1 MLTEQSAYSNR
12 WRRISPVAKGFF
24 SLCGM
29 VAAFAA
35 GSPRTAILVA
45 ITVSSATVLGA
56 GIPPLRYL
64 RVATPALFFLL
75 ASALSLLVSIDVSHN
90 QALGVSLHLAESEFP
105 RIAQVCCRS
114 LACLS
119 ALLFLALTTPLS
131 DIISLLRR
139 CKLPDTLL
147 DLMTLCYRTLF
158 VLSEAVHET
167 ITVQSARMGYA
178 TITLSIRSLG
188 GMVANLSVQVWQR
201 SQALHLA
208 VLARNN
214 DGALRFLE
222 PDYPHSPRAIPCAVI
237 SGLLLILVAVS
248 LP

>member
-1 MLTEQSAYSNR
+1 MLTEQSAYTNL
-12 WRRISPVAKGFF
+12 WRRVSPVAKGLF
-24 SLCGM
+24 SMCGM
-29 VAAFAA
+29 IAAFAA
-35 GSPRTAILVA
+35 GSPRTALLIALIMASVA
-45 ITVSSATVLGA
+45 VLGA

-64 RVATPALFFLL
+64 RVAAPALFFLS
-75 ASALSLLVSIDVSHN
+75 ASALSLLI
-90 QALGVSLHLAESEFP
+90 SLDFGSSAGGMPFQLAKSEFP

-114 LACLS
+114 LACLA
-119 ALLFLALTTPLS
+119 ALLFLALTTPLP

-139 CKLPDTLL
+139 CKVPDTLL

-158 VLSEAVHET
+158 VLSEAVHST
-167 ITVQSARMGYA
+167 ITAQSARLGYA

-188 GMVANLSVQVWQR
+188 GLIANLTVQVWQR

-208 VLARNN
+208 ALARNN

-222 PDYPHSPRAIPCAVI
+222 RNYANTSRSISIAATAGAAIIA
-237 SGLLLILVAVS
+237 VAVM

>member
-1 MLTEQSAYSNR
+1 MLTEQLAYTNH
-12 WRRISPVAKGFF
+12 WRRVSPLAKGYF

-45 ITVSSATVLGA
+45 LIIASITVLGA
-56 GIPPLRYL
+56 GIPPIRYL
-64 RVATPALFFLL
+64 RVATPAVFFLI
-75 ASALSLLVSIDVSHN
+75 ASGLSLLVSREFSHN
-90 QALGVSLHLAESEFP
+90 STCGVSLHLAESEFP
-105 RIAQVCCRS
+105 RTAQICCRS
-114 LACLS
+114 LACLT
-119 ALLFLALTTPLS
+119 ALLFLALTTPLA
-131 DIISLLRR
+131 DIVSLLRR
-139 CKLPDTLL
+139 CKLPETLL

-167 ITVQSARMGYA
+167 ITAQSARLGYA
-178 TITLSIRSLG
+178 SLKLSLRSLG
-188 GMVANLSVQVWQR
+188 WLVANLAVQVWQR

-208 VLARNN
+208 AQARGN

-222 PDYPHSPRAIPCAVI
+222 PEYQNSPRTIPCAVV
-237 SGLLLILVAVS
+237 SGLLVFVLAVY

>member
-1 MLTEQSAYSNR
+1 MLTEQSAYTNR
-12 WRRISPVAKGFF
+12 WRRVSPLAKGLF

-29 VAAFAA
+29 IAAFAA
-35 GSPRTAILVA
+35 GSPRTALLIAFILGAAAVF
-45 ITVSSATVLGA
+45 GA

-64 RVATPALFFLL
+64 RVAAPALFFLS
-75 ASALSLLVSIDVSHN
+75 ASSLSLFISLDFGRSIVDI
-90 QALGVSLHLAESEFP
+90 SLHPALSEFP

-114 LACLS
+114 LACLTS
-119 ALLFLALTTPLS
+119 LLFLALTTPLS

-139 CKLPDTLL
+139 CKVPDTLL

-167 ITVQSARMGYA
+167 ITAQSARLGYA
-178 TITLSIRSLG
+178 TITLSLRSLG
-188 GMVANLSVQVWQR
+188 GLVANLTVQVWQR

-208 VLARNN
+208 ALARNN

-222 PDYPHSPRAIPCAVI
+222 NSYANASKNISIAATAGAVVI
-237 SGLLLILVAVS
+237 ALAVM

>member
-1 MLTEQSAYSNR
+1 MLIEQSAYTNR
-12 WRRISPVAKGFF
+12 WRRVSPIAKGCF

-35 GSPRTAILVA
+35 GSPRTAMLVA
-45 ITVSSATVLGA
+45 LIMSVITIFGA
-56 GIPPLRYL
+56 GTPPLRYV
-64 RVATPALFFLL
+64 RVAAPALLFLF
-75 ASALSLLVSIDVSHN
+75 ASGLSLLISLDFGSSI
-90 QALGVSLHLAESEFP
+90 GEVSLKLAESEFP

-114 LACLS
+114 LACLT
-119 ALLFLALTTPLS
+119 ALLFLVLTTPLS

-139 CKLPDTLL
+139 CKVPDTLL

-158 VLSEAVHET
+158 VLSETVHET
-167 ITVQSARMGYA
+167 LTAQSARLGYA
-178 TITLSIRSLG
+178 NLRLSLRSMG
-188 GMVANLSVQVWQR
+188 GLVANLTVQVWQR

-208 VLARNN
+208 ALARNN

-222 PDYPHSPRAIPCAVI
+222 NSYANSSRNI
-237 SGLLLILVAVS
+237 SIALAAGAFIIGLSVV

>member
-1 MLTEQSAYSNR
+1 MLTEQSAYTNR
-12 WRRISPVAKGFF
+12 WRQVSPIAKGCF

-29 VAAFAA
+29 IAAFAA
-35 GSPRTAILVA
+35 GSPEAALLVA
-45 ITVSSATVLGA
+45 FIMAMATICGA
-56 GIPPLRYL
+56 VIPPVRYL
-64 RVATPALFFLL
+64 RVAAPPLVFLA
-75 ASALSLLVSIDVSHN
+75 ASTLSLLISLDFGRAAGGISFHP
-90 QALGVSLHLAESEFP
+90 ALTEFP
-105 RIAQVCCRS
+105 RIAQAACRS
-114 LACLS
+114 LACLT

-167 ITVQSARMGYA
+167 ITAQSARLGYA
-178 TITLSIRSLG
+178 TISLSLRSLG
-188 GMVANLSVQVWQR
+188 GLVANLTVQVWQR

-208 VLARNN
+208 AQARNN

-222 PDYPHSPRAIPCAVI
+222 NRFAHTSRNTAIAV
-237 SGLLLILVAVS
+237 VAGSVMIA
-248 LP
+248 LAVTL

>member
-1 MLTEQSAYSNR
+1 VLTEQSAYTNN
-12 WRRISPVAKGFF
+12 WRQVSPVSKGCF

-35 GSPRTAILVA
+35 GSPRTALAVAFILSLVT
-45 ITVSSATVLGA
+45 IFGA
-56 GIPPLRYL
+56 GVPAMRYL
-64 RVATPALFFLL
+64 RVATPPLLFLT
-75 ASALSLLVSIDVSHN
+75 ASGLSLLISLDFGSSAHGI
-90 QALGVSLHLAESEFP
+90 SLHLAEAEFP

-114 LACLS
+114 LASLA

-139 CKLPDTLL
+139 CKVPDTLL

-158 VLSEAVHET
+158 VLSEAVHDT
-167 ITVQSARMGYA
+167 ITAQSARLGY
-178 TITLSIRSLG
+178 TSLRLSLWSLG
-188 GMVANLSVQVWQR
+188 GLVANLTVQVWQR

-208 VLARNN
+208 ALARNN

-222 PDYPHSPRAIPCAVI
+222 SVYPDSPRTI
-237 SGLLLILVAVS
+237 SIAATAGGLIIALSMV